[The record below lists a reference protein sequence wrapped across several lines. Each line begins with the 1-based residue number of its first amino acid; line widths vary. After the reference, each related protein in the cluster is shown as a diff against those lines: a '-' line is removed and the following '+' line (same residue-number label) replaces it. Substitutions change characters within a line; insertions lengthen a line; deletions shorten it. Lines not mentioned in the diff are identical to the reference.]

1 MPDYRRG
8 IGTVD
13 PQKLCHVVAFDPG
26 ETTGW
31 CVMGIHPDQL
41 IGGPGA
47 FKELQHGI
55 AYIDY
60 GQIDCVGTGGWDDVV
75 HKHAGISFGAEA
87 VGVSKMMDLIWKLPD
102 PAIVV
107 EDFIIDFS
115 KIDQARHTLSPVRIM
130 SMLSY
135 AMYIDAEMP
144 FYSKLFIQN
153 RSMAK
158 TTCADKRLQR
168 WGLFDRTGGR
178 HARDATRHAFY
189 FLRTC
194 HGGGQKSAENRWR
207 AWPDKFG
214 DPWKQERYSQFTGSS
229 REPEDSLESKPLK
242 PRRIAKGERV
252 RFAK

>member
-1 MPDYRRG
+1 M
-8 IGTVD
+8 VD
-13 PQKLCHVVAFDPG
+13 HRKLVHVVAFDPG

-31 CVMGIHPDQL
+31 CVMGIAPDDLRWPRNQPLENL
-41 IGGPGA
+41 IR
-47 FKELQHGI
+47 
-55 AYIDY
+55 YMNY
-60 GQIDCVGTGGWDDVV
+60 GQIDCVASGGFDDVA

-87 VGVSKMMDLIWKLPD
+87 VGVSHMMNIIWDLPD

-144 FYSKLFIQN
+144 FYSKLFVQN
-153 RSMAK
+153 RSLAK
-158 TTCADKRLQR
+158 TTCTDARLRR
-168 WGLFDRTGGR
+168 WGLYDDKGGR

-194 HGGGQKSAENRWR
+194 RGDNPKAKEVRFR
-207 AWPDKFG
+207 AWPENFA
-214 DPWKQERYSQFTGSS
+214 DPWKT
-229 REPEDSLESKPLK
+229 REPEDSLSRTKK
-242 PRRIAKGERV
+242 RKKKTGERV
-252 RFAK
+252 HFA